1 MDKENGGKSDA
12 LNTGACAAR
21 YPLVCCLDA
30 DIILEEDALLR
41 VARPMIESSKVAA
54 VGGIVRVANGSEF
67 EKGRMV
73 NIKTPRK
80 LLPNFQIVEYLR
92 AFIAVRTAW
101 SKLNCLL
108 IISGAIGMFRRRDLI
123 SAGGYAHDTVGE
135 DMELTTRIHRALR
148 ENHRRYRV
156 TFVPDPVAWTEVPDT
171 LKVLGRQRDRWH
183 RGLIDTLFR
192 HRKMLF
198 NPRYGTVGLLGMP
211 YFFLFEF
218 IGPVVEILGYAAF
231 ITGLLLG
238 VLDLEF
244 VIAFFLAAIGLGALL
259 STAAVFLEEL
269 RLERYPRWRD
279 LLKLTAYSV
288 LENFGYRQVNT
299 LWRAMAIV
307 SFPRKNQSWGAM
319 EGKGFAGEKT
329 SIPEARRQITEP
341 ERGDDTTM
349 RRYLRPRR
357 QAPEADVEEQP
368 ATAAPTQDS
377 PQETPAPTETEQPEG
392 RVEEGVQ
399 LGGDAQVEEDERLE
413 GAVTVTSE
421 YIVRLERESED
432 ANALIRDL
440 GGFVE
445 RVDVLRDRLKEDA
458 RRIGELRERLE
469 QGIAEV
475 NALRSQI
482 EEDTSRVDELIR

>member
-1 MDKENGGKSDA
+1 M
-12 LNTGACAAR
+12 
-21 YPLVCCLDA
+21 
-30 DIILEEDALLR
+30 
-41 VARPMIESSKVAA
+41 
-54 VGGIVRVANGSEF
+54 
-67 EKGRMV
+67 
-73 NIKTPRK
+73 
-80 LLPNFQIVEYLR
+80 
-92 AFIAVRTAW
+92 
-101 SKLNCLL
+101 
-108 IISGAIGMFRRRDLI
+108 
-123 SAGGYAHDTVGE
+123 
-135 DMELTTRIHRALR
+135 
-148 ENHRRYRV
+148 
-156 TFVPDPVAWTEVPDT
+156 
-171 LKVLGRQRDRWH
+171 
-183 RGLIDTLFR
+183 
-192 HRKMLF
+192 
-198 NPRYGTVGLLGMP
+198 
-211 YFFLFEF
+211 
-218 IGPVVEILGYAAF
+218 
-231 ITGLLLG
+231 LG
-238 VLDLEF
+238 VLNLEF

-288 LENFGYRQVNT
+288 VENFGYRQVNT
-299 LWRAMAIV
+299 FWRVMAIV
-307 SFPRKNQSWGAM
+307 SFLRKNQSWGAM
-319 EGKGFAGEKT
+319 ERKGFAGEKT

-341 ERGDDTTM
+341 ERGDDTTV

-357 QAPEADVEEQP
+357 QAPEAGVEEQP

-377 PQETPAPTETEQPEG
+377 PQETPAPTETEQPEE

-399 LGGDAQVEEDERLE
+399 LGEDAQLEEDERLE

-421 YIVRLERESED
+421 YIARLERESED

-440 GGFVE
+440 GEFVE